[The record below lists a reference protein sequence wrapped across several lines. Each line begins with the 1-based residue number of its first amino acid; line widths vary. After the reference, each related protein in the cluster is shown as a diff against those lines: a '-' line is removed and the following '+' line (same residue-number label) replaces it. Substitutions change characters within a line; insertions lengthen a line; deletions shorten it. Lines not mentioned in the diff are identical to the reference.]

1 MDSIKPVLILGAG
14 TVGKIA
20 YDIFTTNDVVVYGFL
35 DDDQEEGA
43 QIDDVTVLG
52 KIDDDTFFNLL
63 GKDCDVFIA
72 SDETSTKENLVDD
85 IKESRKLV
93 PVNAIHSNSNIS
105 PTAFL
110 GHGNL
115 ICKGALIGAFAKVG
129 DHCIVHSNAIVDADV
144 ECGDYVQIGAGAVV
158 NTKAIIGKGVF
169 IGSGAIIVSGVKVGK
184 GAKIGAGSIVISDV
198 AAGKTYFGNPAKEI

>member
-1 MDSIKPVLILGAG
+1 MDNIKPVLILGAG

-35 DDDQEEGA
+35 DDDQEEGT
-43 QIDDVTVLG
+43 QIDDVTILG
-52 KIDDDTFFNLL
+52 KIDDDSFFNLI

-85 IKESRKLV
+85 IKESRKTI
-93 PVNAIHSNSNIS
+93 PVNAIHSRSSIS
-105 PTAFL
+105 PTSFL

-115 ICKGALIGAFAKVG
+115 ICKGALLGAFAKIG
-129 DHCIVHSNAIVDADV
+129 DYNIVHANAVVDADV

-158 NTKAIIGKGVF
+158 NTKAVIGKGAF
-169 IGSGAIIVSGVKVGK
+169 IGSGAIIVSGVKIGK
-184 GAKIGAGSIVISDV
+184 GAKIGAGSVVISDV